1 MDLKFVSPSMK
12 ILFFTLSVI
21 FISGYVS
28 TANIYERNAKANEL
42 EAQAEDARISNN
54 YSMATQLDRK
64 AEQLREKDSIDKEDI
79 VAGLF
84 SEFFKRLF
92 GETLKMISMVGSKA
106 KH

>member
-21 FISGYVS
+21 FISGCVS

-92 GETLKMISMVGSKA
+92 GGNSKNDQ
-106 KH
+106 HGWQ